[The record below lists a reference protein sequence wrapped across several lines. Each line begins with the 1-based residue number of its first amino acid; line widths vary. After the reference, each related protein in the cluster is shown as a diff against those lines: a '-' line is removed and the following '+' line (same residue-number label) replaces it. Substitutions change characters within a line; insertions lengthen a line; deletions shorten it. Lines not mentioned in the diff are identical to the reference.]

1 MKNKLLFITDAYKD
15 LNINKDTSILMIE
28 EALKL
33 KYSVYQCEINDLYID
48 KGNVY
53 AASREILSVGPT
65 QVEGIL
71 KQEKKLSD
79 FKMSFMRKDPPVNEN
94 YINALHLLGLAEKQ
108 GAMIF
113 NSPSSLKE
121 FNEKIFAIHFK
132 KFIPE
137 TLITSRINKIRD
149 FLGIN
154 KIIVIKPI
162 DGMGGDSIYKI
173 EEFNDETKDLLNK
186 MTNFEKTQI
195 ICQEFIEDIYDGD
208 YRILIIHG
216 KPFQKTLARIPQG
229 KSFKGNLAAGGKG
242 EARDITDNQKL
253 IANKIGEYL
262 IKQGINFAGIDII
275 GEYLTEIN
283 ITSPTCAREILD
295 QTGLNPISEYFNG
308 LWI

>member
-1 MKNKLLFITDAYKD
+1 MKNKLLFITDSYKD

-28 EALKL
+28 EAIKL

-137 TLITSRINKIRD
+137 TLITSRIDKIRD
-149 FLGIN
+149 FLRIN

-208 YRILIIHG
+208 FRILIIHG

-308 LWI
+308 L